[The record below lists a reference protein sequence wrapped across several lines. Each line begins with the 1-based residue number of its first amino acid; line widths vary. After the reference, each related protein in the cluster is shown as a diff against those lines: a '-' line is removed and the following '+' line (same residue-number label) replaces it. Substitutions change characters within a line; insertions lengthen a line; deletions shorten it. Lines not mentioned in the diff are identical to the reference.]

1 MRAAAIPATPMPSAT
16 HSTGA
21 RGLRA
26 SRRARARLIVFA
38 GIVLWWLNGCTTV
51 IVPPADPAD
60 PVSVFV
66 LDHGRHSS
74 LVLPLDDGGAVRYSY
89 GDWDYYVLNRT
100 SVLNGLR
107 ALLWPSPAALGRQLL
122 AGPPE
127 AAAIRRQLRVE
138 VVTAH
143 EIRVAADDARR
154 LQHKLAELFASAA
167 HTLYYDGLLDIH
179 FVHHPEPYTLTHNSN
194 YMVKRWLEQLGCE
207 VSGRPILSN
216 WQLRARAGAAAAHDL

>member
-1 MRAAAIPATPMPSAT
+1 MPATSMPSAT
-16 HSTGA
+16 RSAGA
-21 RGLRA
+21 RAFRVTA
-26 SRRARARLIVFA
+26 RARAQPLLLA
-38 GIVLWWLNGCTTV
+38 CIVLWWLNACTTV
-51 IVPPADPAD
+51 IIPPADPAD

-100 SVLNGLR
+100 GVLSGLR
-107 ALLWPSPAALGRQLL
+107 ALLWASPAALGRQQLV
-122 AGPPE
+122 GPPE

-143 EIRVAADDARR
+143 EIRVEADDARR
-154 LQHKLAELFASAA
+154 LQRKLAELYASAA
-167 HTLYYDGLLDIH
+167 HTLHHDALLDIH
-179 FVHHPEPYTLTHNSN
+179 FVRHPEPYTLTHNSN

-207 VSGRPILSN
+207 VSGRPVLSN
-216 WQLRARAGAAAAHDL
+216 WQLRTRAGGAAVHDL